1 MQSLSMKYIKAL
13 VLVLLFLFMCFK
25 QFKIKNVEFLPS
37 IRVVIIGDDN
47 TQWFNSVY
55 VCASHPS

>member
-13 VLVLLFLFMCFK
+13 VLVLLFLSMCFK

-47 TQWFNSVY
+47 TQ
-55 VCASHPS
+55 

>member
-1 MQSLSMKYIKAL
+1 MQSLSMKHIKAL
-13 VLVLLFLFMCFK
+13 VLVLVLPFLSLCFK

-47 TQWFNSVY
+47 TQ
-55 VCASHPS
+55 